1 MAEKEKLGIFVPTD
15 NYIDHLIGVARA
27 AKKAGKALCIF
38 LTHKGVRISQHHRYQ
53 ELAAIISSDEDDE
66 ISLCNVSWEELGLK
80 DQSIPAGMGPKDLA
94 TQSRHCAMIDKCD
107 RYMVL

>member
-1 MAEKEKLGIFVPTD
+1 MADKEILGILVPTD

-38 LTHKGVRISQHHRYQ
+38 LTHDGVRITQNPKYQ
-53 ELAAIISSDEDDE
+53 ELAEIVSPDE
-66 ISLCNVSWEELGLK
+66 ISLCNVSWDEIGLK
-80 DQSIPAGMGPKDLA
+80 DQPIPAGMGPKDLA
-94 TQSRHCAMIDKCD
+94 SQSRHCALIKKCD

>member
-27 AKKAGKALCIF
+27 AMKAGKALCIF
-38 LTHKGVRISQHHRYQ
+38 FTHEGVRMSQHPRYQ
-53 ELAAIISSDEDDE
+53 ELAETISADEDNE
-66 ISLCNVSWEELGLK
+66 ISLCNVSWGELGLK
-80 DQSIPAGMGPKDLA
+80 DQSIPAGMSVKDLA

>member
-1 MAEKEKLGIFVPTD
+1 MAQKEVLGIIAPTD
-15 NYIDHLIGVARA
+15 NYIDHLIEVARA

-38 LTHKGVRISQHHRYQ
+38 LTHEGVRISQHPRYQ
-53 ELAAIISSDEDDE
+53 ELAEIISSDEDDE
-66 ISLCNVSWEELGLK
+66 ISVCNVSWEDHGLK

-94 TQSRHCAMIDKCD
+94 TQSRHVSLIEKCD

>member
-1 MAEKEKLGIFVPTD
+1 MAQKESLGIFVPTD

-38 LTHKGVRISQHHRYQ
+38 LTHDGVRITQNPKYQ
-53 ELAAIISSDEDDE
+53 ELAEIVGPDE
-66 ISLCNVSWEELGLK
+66 ISLCNVSWDEIGLK
-80 DQSIPAGMGPKDLA
+80 GQPIPAGMGPKDLA
-94 TQSRHCAMIDKCD
+94 SQSRHCALIKKCD

>member
-15 NYIDHLIGVARA
+15 NYIDHIIGVAKA
-27 AKKAGKALCIF
+27 AKKAGKTLCIF
-38 LTHKGVRISQHHRYQ
+38 LTHEGVRISQHPRYQ
-53 ELAAIISSDEDDE
+53 ELADIISADEENE

-80 DQSIPAGMGPKDLA
+80 EQSIPAGMSAKDLA

>member
-1 MAEKEKLGIFVPTD
+1 MADREILGIFVPTD

-38 LTHKGVRISQHHRYQ
+38 LTHYGVRITQNPKYQ
-53 ELAAIISSDEDDE
+53 ELAEIVSPDE
-66 ISLCNVSWEELGLK
+66 ISLCNVSWEEIGLK
-80 DQSIPAGMGPKDLA
+80 GQPIPAGMGPKDLA
-94 TQSRHCAMIDKCD
+94 SQSRHCALIKKCD

>member
-15 NYIDHLIGVARA
+15 NHIDHLIGVARA
-27 AKKAGKALCIF
+27 ATKAGKALCIF
-38 LTHKGVRISQHHRYQ
+38 LTHEGVRISQHPRYQ
-53 ELAAIISSDEDDE
+53 ELAEIISSDEDDE
-66 ISLCNVSWEELGLK
+66 ISICNVSWEELGLK
-80 DQSIPAGMGPKDLA
+80 DRPIPAGMSPKDLA

>member
-1 MAEKEKLGIFVPTD
+1 MAKKEKLGILVPT
-15 NYIDHLIGVARA
+15 NKHIVHLIGIARA

-38 LTHKGVRISQHHRYQ
+38 LTHEGVRISQHPRYQ
-53 ELAAIISSDEDDE
+53 ELAEIISSDEDNE

-80 DQSIPAGMGPKDLA
+80 DQSIPAGMSAKDLA
-94 TQSRHCAMIDKCD
+94 TQSRHCTMIDKCD

>member
-1 MAEKEKLGIFVPTD
+1 MAEKESLGIFVPTD

-38 LTHKGVRISQHHRYQ
+38 LTHDGVRISQHPKYQ
-53 ELAAIISSDEDDE
+53 ELAEIVGSDEDDE
-66 ISLCNVSWEELGLK
+66 ISLCNVSWEVLGLK
-80 DQSIPAGMGPKDLA
+80 GQSIPAGMSAQDLA
-94 TQSRHCAMIDKCD
+94 SLSRHCAMIDKCD

>member
-15 NYIDHLIGVARA
+15 NYIDHLIGIARA

-38 LTHKGVRISQHHRYQ
+38 LTHEGVRMSQHTRYQ
-53 ELAAIISSDEDDE
+53 ELAEIISSGEDNE

-80 DQSIPAGMGPKDLA
+80 DQSVPAGMSAKDLA
-94 TQSRHCAMIDKCD
+94 SQSRHCAMIDKCD
-107 RYMVL
+107 RYMVF

>member
-1 MAEKEKLGIFVPTD
+1 MADKEILGILVPTD

-38 LTHKGVRISQHHRYQ
+38 LTHEGVRITKNPKYQ
-53 ELAAIISSDEDDE
+53 ELAEIVSPDE
-66 ISLCNVSWEELGLK
+66 ISLCNVSWEEIGLK
-80 DQSIPAGMGPKDLA
+80 GQPIPAGMGPKDLA
-94 TQSRHCAMIDKCD
+94 SQSRHCALIKKCD

>member
-1 MAEKEKLGIFVPTD
+1 MAEKEKLGILVPTD

-38 LTHKGVRISQHHRYQ
+38 LTHDGVLISQNPRYQ
-53 ELAAIISSDEDDE
+53 ELAEIVSSDEVDK
-66 ISLCNVSWEELGLK
+66 ISLCNVNWESNGLK
-80 DQSIPAGMGPKDLA
+80 GQPIPAGMGPKDLA
-94 TQSRHCAMIDKCD
+94 SQSRHCEMIEKCD

>member
-15 NYIDHLIGVARA
+15 NYIDHLIGIARA

-38 LTHKGVRISQHHRYQ
+38 LTHEGVRISQHPKYQ
-53 ELAAIISSDEDDE
+53 ELAEIVSSDE
-66 ISLCNVSWEELGLK
+66 ISLCNVSWDEIGLK
-80 DQSIPAGMGPKDLA
+80 GQPIPAGMGPKDLA
-94 TQSRHCAMIDKCD
+94 NQSRHCALIKKCD

>member
-1 MAEKEKLGIFVPTD
+1 MAEKEKLGIFVPT
-15 NYIDHLIGVARA
+15 NKHIDHLIGVARA
-27 AKKAGKALCIF
+27 AKKAGKTLCIF
-38 LTHKGVRISQHHRYQ
+38 LTHEGVRISQHPRYQ
-53 ELAAIISSDEDDE
+53 ELAEIISSDKDNE

-80 DQSIPAGMGPKDLA
+80 DQSIPPGMSAKDLA

>member
-1 MAEKEKLGIFVPTD
+1 MVDKEVLGIFVPTD

-38 LTHKGVRISQHHRYQ
+38 LTHDGVRITQDPKYQ
-53 ELAAIISSDEDDE
+53 ELAEIVSPDE
-66 ISLCNVSWEELGLK
+66 ISLCNVSWDEIGLK
-80 DQSIPAGMGPKDLA
+80 GQPIPAGMGSKDLA
-94 TQSRHCAMIDKCD
+94 SQSRHCALIKKCD

>member
-15 NYIDHLIGVARA
+15 NYIDHLIGIARA

-38 LTHKGVRISQHHRYQ
+38 LTHEGVRISQHPRYQ
-53 ELAAIISSDEDDE
+53 ELAEIISSGEDNE

-80 DQSIPAGMGPKDLA
+80 DQSIPAGMSAKDLA
-94 TQSRHCAMIDKCD
+94 SQSRHCAMIDKCD

>member
-1 MAEKEKLGIFVPTD
+1 MAQKESLGIFVPTD

-38 LTHKGVRISQHHRYQ
+38 LTHDGVRISQNPKYQ
-53 ELAAIISSDEDDE
+53 ELAEIVGSDEDNE
-66 ISLCNVSWEELGLK
+66 ISLCNVSWEVLGLTAR
-80 DQSIPAGMGPKDLA
+80 SLPPGMSAPDLA
-94 TQSRHCAMIDKCD
+94 SQSRHCAMIDKCD

>member
-27 AKKAGKALCIF
+27 AMKAGKALCIF
-38 LTHKGVRISQHHRYQ
+38 FTHEGVRISQHPKY
-53 ELAAIISSDEDDE
+53 ADEDNE
-66 ISLCNVSWEELGLK
+66 ISLCNVSWGELGLK
-80 DQSIPAGMGPKDLA
+80 DQSIPAGMSVKDLA

>member
-1 MAEKEKLGIFVPTD
+1 MAEKEALGIFVPTD

-38 LTHKGVRISQHHRYQ
+38 LTHDGVRISQNPRYQ
-53 ELAAIISSDEDDE
+53 ELAEIVGSDEIDE
-66 ISLCNVSWEELGLK
+66 IALCNVSWEEIGLK
-80 DQSIPAGMGPKDLA
+80 GQPIPAGMGPKDLA
-94 TQSRHCAMIDKCD
+94 SQSRHCALIEKCD

>member
-38 LTHKGVRISQHHRYQ
+38 LTHDGVRITQNPKYQ
-53 ELAAIISSDEDDE
+53 ELAEIVNPDE
-66 ISLCNVSWEELGLK
+66 ISLCNVSWEEIGLK
-80 DQSIPAGMGPKDLA
+80 GQPIPAGMGPKDLA
-94 TQSRHCAMIDKCD
+94 SQSRHCALIKKCD